1 MTFFWSPVAQV
12 RANIPAI
19 LDRPRHRSLLPRRS
33 FRTASAIAALV
44 CWAASGN
51 ATIIERIVAVV
62 GEQAILLSELRDR
75 AKPFLLRMEQQAT
88 DDAQRA
94 AATSELYRRLVQRL
108 VEEQLEQ
115 KAANR
120 SNITVTPREIDDALT
135 RIAQQNGVSVQRIMD
150 EALSSGLTEQS
161 YRQELRRQL
170 LETKML
176 NLRIQGRLRVTD
188 DDVRGA
194 YQRLVIDE
202 RKQLGFRAAW
212 IRIAAPHS
220 LSANDLKD
228 RRTQAD
234 RVVAAARRGED
245 FAVLAHRYSEDA
257 STRSQGGALGQ
268 LKPGQLPAALDAVA
282 LSLDVGE
289 VSEPVRS
296 GTDFV
301 ILKLVSRDDSQL
313 PPYEDARDELSQR
326 VYMEKMN
333 KARTHWID
341 GLRRQTHVE
350 VRL

>member
-1 MTFFWSPVAQV
+1 MKRPGPLSRLCFFAAAPAV
-12 RANIPAI
+12 AI
-19 LDRPRHRSLLPRRS
+19 L
-33 FRTASAIAALV
+33 
-44 CWAASGN
+44 CWVQAGN
-51 ATIIERIVAVV
+51 ATVIERIVAVV

-75 AKPFLLRMEQQAT
+75 ARPFLLRMQQQPT
-88 DDAQRA
+88 DEAQRA

-108 VEEQLEQ
+108 VEEELEQ

-120 SNITVTPREIDDALT
+120 ANITVTPREVDDALT
-135 RIAQQNGVSVQRIMD
+135 RIAQQNGVPMSRIMD
-150 EALSSGLTEQS
+150 EALASGLTEQS

-194 YQRLVIDE
+194 YQRLVVEE
-202 RKQLGFRAAW
+202 RKQLGFRASW

-220 LSANDLKD
+220 LSASELKD
-228 RRTQAD
+228 RRAGAD
-234 RVVAAARRGED
+234 RIVLAARRGED
-245 FAVLAHRYSEDA
+245 FAVLARKYSEDS
-257 STRSQGGALGQ
+257 STRAQGGALGQ

-296 GTDFV
+296 GSDFV
-301 ILKLVSRDDSQL
+301 ILKIDSRDESQL
-313 PPYEDARDELSQR
+313 PPFEEARDELSQR

-333 KARTHWID
+333 KARSHWID

>member
-1 MTFFWSPVAQV
+1 MS
-12 RANIPAI
+12 
-19 LDRPRHRSLLPRRS
+19 
-33 FRTASAIAALV
+33 
-44 CWAASGN
+44 N
-51 ATIIERIVAVV
+51 ATVIERIVAVV

-75 AKPFLLRMEQQAT
+75 ARPFLLRMEQQPT
-88 DDAQRA
+88 DEAQRA

-108 VEEQLEQ
+108 VEEELEQ

-135 RIAQQNGVSVQRIMD
+135 RIAQQNGVPVSRIMD

-161 YRQELRRQL
+161 YRQEVRRQL

-194 YQRLVIDE
+194 YHRLVIDE
-202 RKQLGFRAAW
+202 RKQLGFRAAL
-212 IRIAAPHS
+212 IRISAPHS
-220 LSANDLKD
+220 LSASELKS
-228 RRTQAD
+228 RREEAD

-245 FAVLAHRYSEDA
+245 FAVLAHRYSEDG
-257 STRSQGGALGQ
+257 STRAQGGALGQ

-282 LSLDVGE
+282 LSLDAGG

-296 GTDFV
+296 GNDFV
-301 ILKLVSRDDSQL
+301 ILKLVSRDESQL
-313 PPYEDARDELSQR
+313 PAYEEARDELSQR
-326 VYMEKMN
+326 VYMEKMG
-333 KARTHWID
+333 KARSHWID
-341 GLRRQTHVE
+341 GLKRQTHVE

>member
-1 MTFFWSPVAQV
+1 
-12 RANIPAI
+12 
-19 LDRPRHRSLLPRRS
+19 
-33 FRTASAIAALV
+33 
-44 CWAASGN
+44 
-51 ATIIERIVAVV
+51 
-62 GEQAILLSELRDR
+62 
-75 AKPFLLRMEQQAT
+75 MEQQPT
-88 DDAQRA
+88 DEAQRA

-108 VEEQLEQ
+108 VEEELEQ

-135 RIAQQNGVSVQRIMD
+135 RIAQQNGVGVQRIMD
-150 EALSSGLTEQS
+150 EALSSGLTEQG

-194 YQRLVIDE
+194 YQRLVVDE

-212 IRIAAPHS
+212 IRISAPHS
-220 LSANDLKD
+220 LSEKALRE
-228 RRTQAD
+228 RRALAD
-234 RVVAAARRGED
+234 RIVAAARRGED
-245 FAVLAHRYSEDA
+245 FAVLARRYSEDA
-257 STRSQGGALGQ
+257 STRSQGGSLGQ
-268 LKPGQLPAALDAVA
+268 LKPGQLPASLDAVA
-282 LSLDVGE
+282 LSLDPGS

-313 PPYEDARDELSQR
+313 PPYEEARDELSQR

-333 KARTHWID
+333 KARSHWID

>member
-1 MTFFWSPVAQV
+1 MAQV

-19 LDRPRHRSLLPRRS
+19 LDRPCHCSLLSRRS
-33 FRTASAIAALV
+33 FRTATAIAALV
-44 CWAASGN
+44 CWAASSN

-62 GEQAILLSELRDR
+62 GEQAILLSELRER
-75 AKPFLLRMEQQAT
+75 ARPFLLRMEQQPT

-135 RIAQQNGVSVQRIMD
+135 RIAQQNGVTVQRIMD
-150 EALSSGLTEQS
+150 EALSSGLSEQS

-194 YQRLVIDE
+194 YQRLVVDE

-220 LSANDLKD
+220 LSANDMKA
-228 RRTQAD
+228 RRAEAD
-234 RVVAAARRGED
+234 RVVTAARRGED
-245 FAVLAHRYSEDA
+245 FAILARRYSEDS

-282 LSLDVGE
+282 LSLGTGDI
-289 VSEPVRS
+289 SEPVRS
-296 GTDFV
+296 GNDFV
-301 ILKLVSRDDSQL
+301 ILKLVSRDESQL

-333 KARTHWID
+333 KARSHWID

>member
-1 MTFFWSPVAQV
+1 MSQV
-12 RANIPAI
+12 RANITAI
-19 LDRPRHRSLLPRRS
+19 LDRPRHRFLLSRRS

-75 AKPFLLRMEQQAT
+75 ARPFLLRMEQQPT

-135 RIAQQNGVSVQRIMD
+135 RIAQQNGVTVQRIMD
-150 EALSSGLTEQS
+150 EAMSSGLTEQS

-194 YQRLVIDE
+194 YQRLVVDE
-202 RKQLGFRAAW
+202 RKQLGFHAAW

-220 LSANDLKD
+220 LSPEEMKA
-228 RRTQAD
+228 RRAEAD

-245 FAVLAHRYSEDA
+245 FSVLARRYSEDS
-257 STRSQGGALGQ
+257 STRSQGGSLGQ

-282 LSLDVGE
+282 LSLGAGE

-333 KARTHWID
+333 KARSHWID

>member
-1 MTFFWSPVAQV
+1 
-12 RANIPAI
+12 
-19 LDRPRHRSLLPRRS
+19 LDRPRLGCFVSRRSLAASLA
-33 FRTASAIAALV
+33 FTALF
-44 CWAASGN
+44 CWAAAGN

-75 AKPFLLRMEQQAT
+75 ARPFLLRMEQQPT
-88 DDAQRA
+88 DEAQRA

-108 VEEQLEQ
+108 VEEELEQ

-135 RIAQQNGVSVQRIMD
+135 RIAQQNGVGVQRIMD
-150 EALSSGLTEQS
+150 EALSSGLTEQG

-194 YQRLVIDE
+194 YQRLVVDE

-212 IRIAAPHS
+212 IRISAPQS
-220 LSANDLKD
+220 LSEKALRE
-228 RRTQAD
+228 RRALAD
-234 RVVAAARRGED
+234 RIVAAARRGED
-245 FAVLAHRYSEDA
+245 FAVLARRYSEDA
-257 STRSQGGALGQ
+257 STRSQGGSLGQ
-268 LKPGQLPAALDAVA
+268 LKPGQLPASLDAVA
-282 LSLDVGE
+282 LSLDPGS

-313 PPYEDARDELSQR
+313 PPYEEARDELSQR

-333 KARTHWID
+333 KARSHWID

>member
-1 MTFFWSPVAQV
+1 
-12 RANIPAI
+12 
-19 LDRPRHRSLLPRRS
+19 
-33 FRTASAIAALV
+33 
-44 CWAASGN
+44 
-51 ATIIERIVAVV
+51 
-62 GEQAILLSELRDR
+62 
-75 AKPFLLRMEQQAT
+75 
-88 DDAQRA
+88 
-94 AATSELYRRLVQRL
+94 
-108 VEEQLEQ
+108 
-115 KAANR
+115 
-120 SNITVTPREIDDALT
+120 
-135 RIAQQNGVSVQRIMD
+135 MD

-194 YQRLVIDE
+194 YQRLVMDE
-202 RKQLGFRAAW
+202 RKQLGFRVAW

-220 LSANDLKD
+220 LSPDELKV
-228 RRTQAD
+228 RRTEAD
-234 RVVAAARRGED
+234 RIVTAARRGED
-245 FAVLAHRYSEDA
+245 FAVLARRYSEDT
-257 STRSQGGALGQ
+257 STRSLGGALGQ

-282 LSLDVGE
+282 LSLDAGE
-289 VSEPVRS
+289 ISEPVRS

-333 KARTHWID
+333 KARSHWID